1 MSGRSCALRGHKG
14 DREEERQRESEETRK
29 VLVEAWNGS
38 TQIVSL
44 SSLGGLPEISTLP

>member
-29 VLVEAWNGS
+29 VLGS